1 LDLEAVYFARMLT
14 TERLVLR
21 TWTDADLA
29 PFVALNADPEVMTFF
44 PSTLDHAGS
53 AELMARIR
61 GHFEAHGF
69 GMWAIERQGVFI
81 GFAGLAVPNFTA
93 RFTPCVEIGWRLA
106 REYWGHGYATE
117 AAQAALCYGFE
128 SLRLDEIVS
137 FTVPHNQRSRRVM
150 EKLGMSMDG
159 TFAHPRLPAEHPLS
173 LHVLYRLRAQGR

>member
-1 LDLEAVYFARMLT
+1 MYFVYVLA

-29 PFVALNADPEVMTFF
+29 PFAALNADPEVMAFF
-44 PSTLDHAGS
+44 PGTLDHTSS

-61 GHFEAHGF
+61 GHFEVHGF
-69 GMWAIERQGVFI
+69 GMWAVERQGVFI
-81 GFAGLAVPNFTA
+81 GFAGLAVPQFNA
-93 RFTPCVEIGWRLA
+93 HFTPCVEIGWRLA

-117 AAQAALCYGFE
+117 AALAALRYGFE
-128 SLRLDEIVS
+128 SLGLDEIVS
-137 FTVPHNQRSRRVM
+137 FTVPNNQRSRRVM

-159 TFAHPRLPAEHPLS
+159 TFAHPRLPVEHPLS